1 LLHVYK
7 YRKIL
12 PLHHLNLL
20 PRNPLQPIHRSIN
33 RFTHPLNLP
42 GNHRFCLLVLFCGF
56 FLFDLLFYIL
66 PLMQNQHLI
75 DEMTERLK
83 ELKPYKV
90 ILFGSYARG
99 TATEDSDL
107 DVLIV
112 LDSNDFAKTF
122 DERMNRWNMIYP
134 AVLET
139 NRKIALDT
147 ITYSKAEYEHLL
159 KEDDFFVK
167 EIVDTGKVLY
177 ERKN

>member
-1 LLHVYK
+1 
-7 YRKIL
+7 
-12 PLHHLNLL
+12 
-20 PRNPLQPIHRSIN
+20 
-33 RFTHPLNLP
+33 
-42 GNHRFCLLVLFCGF
+42 
-56 FLFDLLFYIL
+56 
-66 PLMQNQHLI
+66 MQNQHLI

-83 ELKPYKV
+83 KLKPYKV

-122 DERMNRWNMIYP
+122 DERMSRWNMIYP

-147 ITYSKAEYEHLL
+147 IAYSKAEYEYLL

>member
-1 LLHVYK
+1 
-7 YRKIL
+7 
-12 PLHHLNLL
+12 
-20 PRNPLQPIHRSIN
+20 
-33 RFTHPLNLP
+33 
-42 GNHRFCLLVLFCGF
+42 
-56 FLFDLLFYIL
+56 
-66 PLMQNQHLI
+66 
-75 DEMTERLK
+75 MTERLK